1 MGARPRAARLPG
13 APPRAL
19 RIADL
24 TDSIA
29 APCAEPVLERPLGR
43 GLRSRLAFRLL
54 RLFGWR
60 VVLAQPVPR
69 KCVIVFYPHTSNW
82 DFPAGL
88 LAKWATGID
97 FRWIGKH
104 TLFETPF
111 APWFVRWGGI
121 PVNRGAAAGFVEQV
135 AATYAAQDD
144 FALVITP
151 EGTRRHTQCWKSG
164 FYRLA
169 LAVRAPVGLAFI
181 DRPTRRVGIGAW
193 LALVGDEA
201 TDLAAI
207 RAFYADKRAWK
218 PQNAAPIRF
227 RQT

>member
-1 MGARPRAARLPG
+1 
-13 APPRAL
+13 
-19 RIADL
+19 
-24 TDSIA
+24 
-29 APCAEPVLERPLGR
+29 VLERPLGK
-43 GLRSRLAFRLL
+43 GLRPRIALALL

-69 KCVIVFYPHTSNW
+69 KCVVVFYPHTSNW

-104 TLFETPF
+104 TLFATPLGRWF
-111 APWFVRWGGI
+111 ARWGGI
-121 PVNRGAAAGFVEQV
+121 PVDRGDAAGFVDQV
-135 AATYAAQDD
+135 AAMFATHDD

-151 EGTRRHTQCWKSG
+151 EGTRRRTEHWKSG

-169 LAVRAPVGLAFI
+169 LAARVPVGLAFI
-181 DRPTRRVGIGAW
+181 DRATRRVGIGAW
-193 LALVGDEA
+193 HDLRGDVQ

-207 RAFYADKRAWK
+207 RAFYADKHAWN
-218 PQNAAPIRF
+218 PAQAGPIRF
-227 RQT
+227 RAGPPG